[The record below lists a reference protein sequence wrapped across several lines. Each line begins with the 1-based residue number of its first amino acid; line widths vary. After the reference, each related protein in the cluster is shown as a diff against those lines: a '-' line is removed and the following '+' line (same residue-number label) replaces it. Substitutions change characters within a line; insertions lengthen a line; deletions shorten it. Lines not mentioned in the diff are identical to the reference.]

1 MHLQPKYDYER
12 LKQSLIQ
19 VDVVQVSNSV
29 LKKTKRGTEGH
40 IEEQELGKD
49 KCFNRN
55 GKQVPVST
63 MQKTGW
69 TNFSFCLVTY
79 GLEKGFIDGFDRQ
92 GTVDNHFHEYW
103 AFFGIVSNNRTPCC
117 LSTSKC
123 KTSGVP
129 FDDSTALLQ

>member
-49 KCFNRN
+49 KCFNNRN
-55 GKQVPVST
+55 GKQDSVNVNYAKDWLDQFFVLPGHVWS
-63 MQKTGW
+63 G
-69 TNFSFCLVTY
+69 
-79 GLEKGFIDGFDRQ
+79 KGIHR
-92 GTVDNHFHEYW
+92 W
-103 AFFGIVSNNRTPCC
+103 I
-117 LSTSKC
+117 
-123 KTSGVP
+123 
-129 FDDSTALLQ
+129 